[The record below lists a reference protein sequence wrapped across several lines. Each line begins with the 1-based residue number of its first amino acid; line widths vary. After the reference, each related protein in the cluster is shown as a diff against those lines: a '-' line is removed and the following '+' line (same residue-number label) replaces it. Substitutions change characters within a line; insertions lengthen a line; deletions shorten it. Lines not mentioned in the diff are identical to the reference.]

1 MSNTFCFVNLY
12 LFRVVAMPIAA
23 ATLEFLGCSA
33 NKGKITNDRPAQIPS
48 LRLKKFILMNINY

>member
-1 MSNTFCFVNLY
+1 
-12 LFRVVAMPIAA
+12 MPIAA